1 MYGWPVTGESESAQE
16 RERTREK
23 DREIAQLWQQVLREE
38 LRHRRDFRGLFDHH
52 EKILGQK
59 VRQLRTER
67 GWSQEQLAEKLNS
80 LGWAVHQT
88 TIAKLEGGARPIR
101 IAEADTLA
109 VAFGLPIEA
118 MWYMPVTGEPWSLTQ
133 MRDSLKRT
141 DEFIA
146 HLEDSLRSTILTL
159 ADQQAERM
167 RLVQAMNEAAKAAD
181 KGELEDLGLSTERSL
196 EFVQAM
202 AADHEEVIE
211 SMDPETRATL
221 RREHLE
227 LLKKGEPERLAAEAW
242 RLHQAGESP
251 ATIARFLAGSMPPG
265 TVDPLAAA
273 TEILRESLGIDVPAT
288 TSGEGGT

>member
-1 MYGWPVTGESESAQE
+1 MPGESGSAHK
-16 RERTREK
+16 RTPEET

-38 LRHRRDFRGLFDHH
+38 LRHRRDFRALFDRH

-59 VRQLRTER
+59 VRQLRMER

-88 TIAKLEGGARPIR
+88 TIAKLEAGTRPIR

-118 MWYMPVTGEPWSLTQ
+118 IWYMPVTGEPRSLSE
-133 MRDSLKRT
+133 MRDRLKGM

-146 HLEDSLRSTILTL
+146 HLEDYLRSTILTL
-159 ADQQAERM
+159 ADQQSARM

-196 EFVQAM
+196 EFAQAM
-202 AADHEEVIE
+202 AADREEVIE
-211 SMDPETRATL
+211 SMDPETRAAL
-221 RREHLE
+221 GDEHME
-227 LLKKGEPERLAAEAW
+227 LLKKGEPERLAADAW
-242 RLHQAGESP
+242 RRHQAGESP
-251 ATIARFLAGSMPPG
+251 GDIARFLARSMPPG
-265 TVDPLAAA
+265 TVDPLGAA
-273 TEILRESLGIDVPAT
+273 TEILRESIGIDSRAT
-288 TSGEGGT
+288 RSGEEGDN